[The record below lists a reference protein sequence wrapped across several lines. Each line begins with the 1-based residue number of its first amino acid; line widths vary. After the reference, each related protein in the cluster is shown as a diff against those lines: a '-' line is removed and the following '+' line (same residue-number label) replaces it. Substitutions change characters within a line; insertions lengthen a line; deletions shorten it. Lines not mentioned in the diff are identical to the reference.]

1 MGELFVVSSRDT
13 CYHSSGS
20 PSSLRLQNSRNES
33 RRLSSP
39 RVKITADLPASNCS
53 VIVANVL
60 AADVLVV
67 RAVTQ
72 KQEYDMSVEI
82 VYSIA

>member
-1 MGELFVVSSRDT
+1 MGELFVFSSRDT

-33 RRLSSP
+33 RTLSSP
-39 RVKITADLPASNCS
+39 RVEITADLPASNSS

-67 RAVTQ
+67 RAV
-72 KQEYDMSVEI
+72 QEYDMSVEI